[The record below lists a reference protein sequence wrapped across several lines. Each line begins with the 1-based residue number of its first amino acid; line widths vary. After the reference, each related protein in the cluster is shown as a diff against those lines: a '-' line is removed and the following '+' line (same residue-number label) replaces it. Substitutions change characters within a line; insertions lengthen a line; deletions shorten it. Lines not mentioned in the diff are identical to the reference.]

1 MKPKCSK
8 AQAQV
13 YTYLDGEMTWYRR
26 TRIWWHLRRC
36 PPCADGFSFEEHLKH
51 RIHDGCLEDV
61 PEELI
66 ERLRAF
72 LREQGPTGESPV
84 KGA

>member
-1 MKPKCSK
+1 MKHQCSN

-13 YTYLDGEMTWYRR
+13 YPYIDGEMAWYRR

-51 RIHDGCLEDV
+51 RIHEGCMEQV
-61 PEELI
+61 PEELV

-72 LREQGPTGESPV
+72 LREQGPTPGPPA